1 MGILKSAGLFFLAL
15 FFILS
20 CSTTKELPMPPKAKK
35 INKKLTIHNHT
46 RIDPY
51 YWLKQRNNPEVIKYL
66 EQENAYTQAVM
77 KHTEDLQEKLYDEIV
92 GRIKKDDASVPYK
105 KNGYYYYR
113 RYEKGLEYP
122 LYCRKKE
129 SLQAPE
135 EIMLNVNELAKGH
148 EYFHVTGLSVSKDNT
163 LLAYGVDTLG
173 RRRYSI
179 HFKNL
184 HSGEIYE
191 DEIPLTTGSSTW
203 ANDNKTVFYTVK
215 NPQTLRSERIKKHI
229 LGDDPAG
236 DREVYYEKD
245 DTYSV
250 FVTKTKSEKYLLIGS
265 YQTLATEFRY
275 LGADN
280 PDGHFKIIQPR
291 KRNHEYWVDHYK
303 DSFYIRTNWKAKNY
317 RLMKTSVKHTA
328 KKYWQEVVAHRAQV
342 LLEGMEIFKNYLVLQ
357 ERKQG
362 LIELRVM
369 PWSREETYYLKFDEP
384 AYVAYLSANP
394 EFDTDEL
401 RYVYSSLTTPSSTF
415 DFNMKSR
422 KKKLLK
428 QDEVVGGYDAGL
440 YKTER
445 LFATA
450 DDGTKIPVSLVYK
463 KVLKKSAGNPLL
475 LYAYGSYGYST
486 EPYFSSVR
494 LSLLERGFVFAIA
507 HVRGG
512 QEMGRDWYENGK
524 LLKKK
529 NTFTD
534 FIACARFL
542 IKNKYTTADE
552 LFALGGSAGGLLMGA
567 ISNMAPQLFK
577 GIIAAVPFVDVVTTM
592 LDESIPLTTSEY
604 DEWGDPNKKEYYD
617 YILSYSPYDNVE
629 AKNYPAMLVTTGLH
643 DSQVQYWEPAKWVA
657 KLRDMKKDKN
667 VLLLKTD
674 MGAGHSGVSGRFKRY
689 KETALEYAFIL
700 DQAGILE

>member
-1 MGILKSAGLFFLAL
+1 
-15 FFILS
+15 
-20 CSTTKELPMPPKAKK
+20 MPPKAKK

-184 HSGEIYE
+184 RSGEIYE

-291 KRNHEYWVDHYK
+291 ERNHEYWVDHYK

-394 EFDTDEL
+394 EFETDEL

-450 DDGTKIPVSLVYK
+450 DDGTKIPVSIVYK

-494 LSLLERGFVFAIA
+494 LSLLERGFVYAIA

-674 MGAGHSGVSGRFKRY
+674 MGAGHSGASGRFKRY

>member
-1 MGILKSAGLFFLAL
+1 
-15 FFILS
+15 
-20 CSTTKELPMPPKAKK
+20 MPPKAKK

-184 HSGEIYE
+184 RSGEIYE

-394 EFDTDEL
+394 EFETDEL

-450 DDGTKIPVSLVYK
+450 DDGTKIPVSIVYK

-494 LSLLERGFVFAIA
+494 LSLLERGFVYAIA

-674 MGAGHSGVSGRFKRY
+674 MGAGHSGASGRFKRY